1 MKTRLRTSGAD
12 HICHVMDENINRQAD
27 TPLQSVLDQIEMT
40 LDGADSV
47 DLKTVVE
54 AFGDRSFGP
63 IMVLCGLCMMT
74 PLGAI
79 PGIPPAFGIIVIV
92 FAVQLLFRRKTPW
105 MPNILR
111 RVKIPGDKLFKVQAK
126 VRPILAKIDAI
137 IRPRLQWAATGSM
150 QVLISLVA
158 IVISLSFFP
167 LGMVPFGVV
176 APAAIILLFGLGITA
191 RDGVLTILGLG
202 LSLGVFVGVGFLLF

>member
-1 MKTRLRTSGAD
+1 
-12 HICHVMDENINRQAD
+12 MDENINTQAD
-27 TPLQSVLDQIEMT
+27 TPLQSVLDQIEIT

-126 VRPILAKIDAI
+126 VRPILAKVDAI

-150 QVLISLVA
+150 QVLVSLVA

-202 LSLGVFVGVGFLLF
+202 LSLGVFAGVGFLLF

>member
-1 MKTRLRTSGAD
+1 
-12 HICHVMDENINRQAD
+12 MDENINRQAD

-137 IRPRLQWAATGSM
+137 IRPRWLFTFLSAQ
-150 QVLISLVA
+150 SL
-158 IVISLSFFP
+158 
-167 LGMVPFGVV
+167 
-176 APAAIILLFGLGITA
+176 
-191 RDGVLTILGLG
+191 
-202 LSLGVFVGVGFLLF
+202 